1 MCSMAEMREEEPAEE
16 RAVWRA
22 EGVAVCVALGVLA
35 VAFAAYLGVSSWL
48 PERTEWA
55 SRAGSAAIGFWLA
68 TLAYRRV
75 LRSRG
80 FEPSRL
86 GAPLWRGSLKG

>member
-1 MCSMAEMREEEPAEE
+1 MAEMREEEPAQE

-22 EGVAVCVALGVLA
+22 EGVAVCAAFGALA
-35 VAFAAYLGVSSWL
+35 VAFVAYLTVSSWL
-48 PERTEWA
+48 PQRTEWA

-68 TLAYRRV
+68 TRAYRRV
-75 LRSRG
+75 LRSWG

-86 GAPLWRGSLKG
+86 GVPLREDMKG

>member
-1 MCSMAEMREEEPAEE
+1 MGELREEEE

-35 VAFAAYLGVSSWL
+35 MAFAAFLAVSTLL
-48 PERTEWA
+48 PAGLEWMT
-55 SRAGSAAIGFWLA
+55 RAGSAVIGIWLA
-68 TLAYRRV
+68 TRARRA

-86 GAPLWRGSLKG
+86 GVTLPQDH